1 MSQEK
6 LEQYTR
12 RIRKDFSDYIRT
24 LPFDETFRHKCNNL
38 LIAYDQMKAICD
50 SRSFEKRRMF
60 LCLKSFDN
68 VYEKNKVYYLNENKD
83 YIKAENECFVN
94 RDNKDFI
101 EIKTL

>member
-50 SRSFEKRRMF
+50 SGNYKKRMF
-60 LCLKSFDN
+60 LCVRSLDSI
-68 VYEKNKVYYLNENKD
+68 YEKNKVYYLNEKHNH
-83 YIKAENECFVN
+83 IKAENECFIN
-94 RDNKDFI
+94 IDNEDFI